1 MEHKLRVLPP
11 EELMEQLLG
20 LLEEA
25 ESVPLVISGNSM
37 SPFLV
42 HGRDTV
48 YLSKVTAPLK
58 RGDMILYRRRSGEYI
73 LHRICGVEGDTFC
86 LVGDAQPVIERGIRR
101 EQVLAIVTAVR
112 HKGKLLRKGSFW
124 WDFFEKAWLR
134 VIPIR
139 PLLVRMYALFRGG
152 HHRENVND

>member
-20 LLEEA
+20 LLDEA

-37 SPFLV
+37 LPFLV

-58 RGDMILYRRRSGEYI
+58 RGDMILYRRDSGAYI
-73 LHRICGVEGDTFC
+73 LHRICGMEGDTCC

-112 HKGKLLRKGSFW
+112 RKGKLLQKGSFW
-124 WDFFEKAWLR
+124 WDFFEKVWLR
-134 VIPIR
+134 VIPFR
-139 PLLVRMYALFRGG
+139 PLLVRMYTLFRGG
-152 HHRENVND
+152 ANGENGND

>member
-112 HKGKLLRKGSFW
+112 RKGKLLRKGSFW